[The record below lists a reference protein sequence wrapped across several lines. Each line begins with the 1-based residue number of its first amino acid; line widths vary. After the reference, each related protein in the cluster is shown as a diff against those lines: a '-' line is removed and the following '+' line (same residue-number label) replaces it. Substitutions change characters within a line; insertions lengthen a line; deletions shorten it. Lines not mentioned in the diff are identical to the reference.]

1 MLPLICPEQQF
12 LRPEN
17 FWLHCEKSA
26 NWKEYWN
33 KSGVKL
39 GDQFLERMWYHNL
52 YFLNCATKDGAT
64 TPGLFANW
72 SYNNIGTAWHGDYH
86 MNYNTQQPF
95 WVTFSSN
102 HLEKNLPYVN
112 LIEPLMPVSKRW
124 AKEYYEL
131 PGAYFPH
138 SAYPVDMT
146 MNPYP
151 VPTWGWE
158 ICETPWAVQGLW
170 WHYLYSGD
178 IEFLKTWAYEPIK
191 AAVEFLVAY
200 MKRPEASGPQWK
212 DDKFHIFPTVPPE
225 LYGLRPGFKYNYDCN
240 VDLSL
245 TKFIFKAFIEA
256 TKVLKLETT
265 EKVLLDDVKMIL
277 SRFPEY
283 PTAISKEYGKVLV
296 SVPEEH
302 DQVVYNVPN
311 HCLPFSRAKIMAAF
325 RSGNQKILKNTIKS
339 AK

>member
-1 MLPLICPEQQF
+1 MDVANDFPETEVPQTERFQCFILKSQQI
-12 LRPEN
+12 
-17 FWLHCEKSA
+17 
-26 NWKEYWN
+26 WKEYWN

-39 GDQFLERMWYHNL
+39 SDQFLERMWYHNL

-112 LIEPLMPVSKRW
+112 LIEKLMPVSKSW

-146 MNPYP
+146 MNAYP

-158 ICETPWAVQGLW
+158 IAETPWAVQGLW

-178 IEFLKTWAYEPIK
+178 TEFLKTRAYR
-191 AAVEFLVAY
+191 A
-200 MKRPEASGPQWK
+200 
-212 DDKFHIFPTVPPE
+212 DK
-225 LYGLRPGFKYNYDCN
+225 
-240 VDLSL
+240 S
-245 TKFIFKAFIEA
+245 
-256 TKVLKLETT
+256 
-265 EKVLLDDVKMIL
+265 
-277 SRFPEY
+277 S
-283 PTAISKEYGKVLV
+283 S
-296 SVPEEH
+296 
-302 DQVVYNVPN
+302 
-311 HCLPFSRAKIMAAF
+311 
-325 RSGNQKILKNTIKS
+325 
-339 AK
+339 